1 MTSGNPSLQDPSLVP
16 DEFDDNNHHLALALD
31 HNTTAYEVFLQGRDV
46 FPEEEKL
53 LEERYG
59 THLSIPSKTVLT
71 IVVARKDSRV
81 LSDLEQRREKL
92 LEIQMEWEQLKKSAV
107 SLDTHIYVQQ
117 DENDAPPASF

>member
-92 LEIQMEWEQLKKSAV
+92 LEIQTEWEQLKKSAV